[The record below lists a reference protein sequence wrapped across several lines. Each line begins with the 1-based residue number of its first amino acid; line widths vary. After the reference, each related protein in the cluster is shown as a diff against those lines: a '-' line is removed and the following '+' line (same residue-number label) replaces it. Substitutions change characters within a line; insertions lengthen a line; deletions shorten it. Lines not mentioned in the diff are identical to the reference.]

1 MPLEELNLLE
11 KYFLDTID
19 YRLTVTEDQLSG
31 IDKVI
36 SDMFSSGQSTQASSV
51 MNSPHSSQA
60 TSPASLLPAREP
72 VAVSN
77 NS

>member
-1 MPLEELNLLE
+1 VILCIVLLTSKFYNDIYYQNKYIAEEGGVPLEELNLLE

-36 SDMFSSGQSTQASSV
+36 TDMFSMG
-51 MNSPHSSQA
+51 
-60 TSPASLLPAREP
+60 
-72 VAVSN
+72 
-77 NS
+77 